1 VRFVLEGE
9 ANRFCAVTGLS
20 DHVPPRLFFQHASQA
35 LSEER
40 MVVGK
45 HDAQRVHI

>member
-9 ANRFCAVTGLS
+9 ANRFCAVTGLG
-20 DHVPPRLFFQHASQA
+20 DHAPPRLFFEHAPKA

-45 HDAQRVHI
+45 HDAQSIHV